1 MIELKKMKVS
11 ELRQMCEEY
20 NLEKTGLKAVLVER
34 ILEYQNQ
41 EKKKIESQKQNEIL
55 MRGEQKKINNK
66 MTNIIDTEFENKT
79 WPAYIDWWNKSKFD
93 VFKQIDKFKWNK
105 IDNREIRATFMDY
118 DYTKSELRKDRL
130 VPVPTNS
137 TEKFLEMFFEKVGG
151 EWSVFPKDEYD
162 EEDIEFDE
170 STEQDFIKCMKA

>member
-1 MIELKKMKVS
+1 MIESELKKIKVS

-34 ILEYQNQ
+34 ILEYKNQ

-55 MRGEQKKINNK
+55 MRGEQKKINK
-66 MTNIIDTEFENKT
+66 DGTIDTEFENKT

-118 DYTKSELRKDRL
+118 DYTKLGPRKDRL
-130 VPVPTNS
+130 VAVPTNS
-137 TEKFLEMFFEKVGG
+137 TEEFLEMFFEKVGG
-151 EWSVFPKDEYD
+151 EWSIFPKNEYD

-170 STEQDFIKCMKA
+170 EHQQDFIKCMKA